1 MELSNPDDLSFLMY
15 SDINHENYESV
26 IMKQNVSVPYNQFVS
41 HFISILDRIY
51 STMNDEES
59 KADIFS

>member
-1 MELSNPDDLSFLMY
+1 MELSNPEDLSFLMY
-15 SDINHENYESV
+15 SDIHYEDYESV
-26 IMKQNVSVPYNQFVS
+26 IMKQNVSVPYNQFIS

-51 STMNDEES
+51 SSMNDEES